1 MTVALLSL
9 LLVAVAAAPQ
19 SPGTPRDPLARH
31 RWTHRLLVVHVPDT
45 EAGRKTLERFHEA
58 LDTRKADVV
67 DRDLL
72 IVPVD
77 DLPHAANALRRSV
90 ELGTA
95 ERASVRQRLGI
106 QAGDMQ
112 LVLLG
117 KDGGV
122 KDRQTDGF
130 DLRRVFALIDGMPM
144 RRLEA
149 ARQRR

>member
-1 MTVALLSL
+1 MSVALLSL
-9 LLVAVAAAPQ
+9 LLVAMAAAPQ
-19 SPGTPRDPLARH
+19 SPGPPRDPLARH

-45 EAGRKTLERFHEA
+45 EVGRTTLERFREA
-58 LDTRKADVV
+58 LDTRQADVV

-72 IVPVD
+72 IVPVGG
-77 DLPHAANALRRSV
+77 LPHAENALRPSV

-95 ERASVRQRLGI
+95 ERAAVRQRLGI